1 LILTASKSSA
11 VLCAFEG
18 CIFYYFTCLCLL
30 SCIRS
35 YVLSVFTEVHT
46 LISCGDTY
54 IVSGMGGGLV
64 IQQRGFFPSCEGL
77 RLSWLG
83 GYGSNMEWNGGG
95 LIIEQRGFFPSR
107 EGLRLS
113 WLRGY
118 WSSQRGIYIIT
129 VAASLIQGR

>member
-1 LILTASKSSA
+1 
-11 VLCAFEG
+11 
-18 CIFYYFTCLCLL
+18 
-30 SCIRS
+30 
-35 YVLSVFTEVHT
+35 
-46 LISCGDTY
+46 
-54 IVSGMGGGLV
+54 MGGGLV
-64 IQQRGFFPSCEGL
+64 IQQRGFFPSREGL

-83 GYGSNMEWNGGG
+83 GYWSCMEWNGGG

-129 VAASLIQGR
+129 VAAFLIQGR